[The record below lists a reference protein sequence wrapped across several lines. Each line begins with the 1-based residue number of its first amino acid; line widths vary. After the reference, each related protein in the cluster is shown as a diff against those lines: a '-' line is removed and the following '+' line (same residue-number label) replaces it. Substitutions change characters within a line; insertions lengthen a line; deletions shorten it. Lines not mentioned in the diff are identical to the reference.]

1 MTAHLLRSEDYP
13 LIQDYLLTKVI
24 LGLNAGLDA
33 SGWDHEIDHLQQ
45 ESASFWVRRN
55 ALLFDYTL
63 ARVLDGCPGS
73 VASIDSTVSSQGETF
88 VRAFVEAVHRQDST
102 IAEYL
107 WAEVNFGSSLDG
119 GARLPSSV
127 ALLAHLRS
135 AWPAV
140 NPRSVTDNLP
150 PEMFPSSSV
159 S

>member
-13 LIQDYLLTKVI
+13 LIQDYLLTKII

-33 SGWDHEIDHLQQ
+33 DGWDHEIDHLQQ

-63 ARVLDGCPGS
+63 ARVLDACPDG
-73 VASIDSTVSSQGETF
+73 VAGIDSTTTSPGEIF
-88 VRAFVEAVHRQDST
+88 VRAIVEAVHRQDAT

-107 WAEVNFGSSLDG
+107 WAEVNFGSRLEDG
-119 GARLPSSV
+119 TRLPSTV
-127 ALLAHLRS
+127 ALLARLRS

-140 NPRSVTDNLP
+140 NPRRVTENLP

>member
-13 LIQDYLLTKVI
+13 LIQDYLLTKII

-33 SGWDHEIDHLQQ
+33 GGWDHEIDHLQK

-73 VASIDSTVSSQGETF
+73 ATSIDSTTSSPGEIF
-88 VRAFVEAVHRQDST
+88 VRALVDAVHRQDAT
-102 IAEYL
+102 VAEYL
-107 WAEVNFGSSLDG
+107 WAEVNFGSRLDD
-119 GARLPSSV
+119 GARLPSTV

-140 NPRSVTDNLP
+140 NPRSVTEKLP